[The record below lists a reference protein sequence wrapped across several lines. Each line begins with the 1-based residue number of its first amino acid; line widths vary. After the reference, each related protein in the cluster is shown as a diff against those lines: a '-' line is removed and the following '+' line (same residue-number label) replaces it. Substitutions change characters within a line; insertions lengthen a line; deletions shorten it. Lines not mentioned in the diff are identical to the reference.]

1 MKGKIML
8 IVKTNSNES
17 SKYTLYRLSKK
28 DSINDIIYD
37 HLKLL
42 KINVNLNN
50 SLEEINKFLEDNNTG
65 INFEIYTDYDKQFN
79 TFEEKCKFRDAIE
92 YVATNNHYIT
102 DDTIFIWD
110 YESSEWIDAGSWA
123 WSNDINDIID
133 CYKYVILDRILGYV
147 YEGVM
152 TIEDREILGLDELIQ
167 NLIWRE
173 GIEKTNKFGTIKDLL
188 EELEKEKT
196 FEKLEYV
203 AEEIQKQ
210 CELLKIKCDVYVF
223 KGLKYPK
230 MLVRAHGN
238 EYDEMNLFKT
248 FKEDYLA

>member
-79 TFEEKCKFRDAIE
+79 TFEEKCKF
-92 YVATNNHYIT
+92 
-102 DDTIFIWD
+102 
-110 YESSEWIDAGSWA
+110 IDAGSWA

-203 AEEIQKQ
+203 VEEIQKQ
-210 CELLKIKCDVYVF
+210 CELLKIKCDVYGF